1 MLVIISDLH
10 LNDGTTSAGTRCGV
24 FDIFAD
30 RLGDLAAR
38 ASWRSDGRYRPV
50 ERIDLLLLGDV
61 LDILQ
66 SRKWLDTGT
75 RPWEDPQ
82 SPKVADTVGVIVDG
96 ILQQNRDSIGI
107 LRSLYGEGAI
117 HIPAMSPSGEP
128 LYGVEG
134 HSVAV
139 RTFYMVGNHDWPLHL
154 RGSRYDLIRQK
165 VANQMGLANA
175 VGSPFPHDASE
186 SDDLLQVLRRHR
198 VTARHG
204 DIYDPISFCDDR
216 DSSSIGDAIV
226 IELTGR
232 FISELQRGLEAE
244 LPAATLHGL
253 REIDRIRPLLAI
265 PAWMDGLFQRTGV
278 ESSLRKHIKRTW
290 DQLADEFLQLSL
302 VREQDAWSPFSLVDG
317 LERSLKFSKR
327 LSSGWTSQMTKWLQS
342 LRGFETDSYWP
353 HALREE
359 DFRNRRARHII
370 YGHTHHAETV
380 PLDASYADGY
390 VLNQVYFNAGTWC
403 RVHRP
408 TQVTPGDG
416 DFIAQDCMSLMAF
429 YAGDERNG
437 RTFETW
443 SGTLAADSS
452 DVAVHRIDSCQNQ
465 DRSTGTNLDDPQAT
479 QAPPRLPVRSP
490 HFHRSIVTA
499 RT

>member
-10 LNDGTTSAGTRCGV
+10 LNDGTTGAGTNSGV
-24 FDIFAD
+24 IDIFAE
-30 RLGDLAAR
+30 RLSDLAAR
-38 ASWRSDGRYRPV
+38 ASWRADGRYRPV

-82 SPKVADTVGVIVDG
+82 SPKVADTVGAIVDG
-96 ILQQNRDSIGI
+96 ILQQNRDAISV

-154 RGSRYDLIRQK
+154 RGTRYDLIRQK
-165 VANQMGLANA
+165 VANQMGLANP
-175 VGSPFPHDASE
+175 VGSPFPHDATE

-204 DIYDPISFCDDR
+204 DIYDPLNFCDDR

-226 IELTGR
+226 IELMGR
-232 FISELQRGLEAE
+232 FLSELNRGLGAE
-244 LPAATLHGL
+244 LSATTLQGL

-265 PAWMDGLFQRTGV
+265 PAWMDGLLQRTGV
-278 ESSLRKHIKRTW
+278 EPALRKHIKRTW

-302 VREQDAWSPFSLVDG
+302 VREQDAWSPFNLVDG

-327 LSSGWTSQMTKWLQS
+327 LASGWTSQMTKWLQS
-342 LRGFETDSYWP
+342 LRGVETDSYAP
-353 HALREE
+353 HAVREE
-359 DFRNRRARHII
+359 DFRNRRARHIV
-370 YGHTHHAETV
+370 YGHTHSAETV

-390 VLNQVYFNAGTWC
+390 VLNQVYFNAGTWR
-403 RVHRP
+403 RVYRP
-408 TQVTPGDG
+408 TQWTPSDR
-416 DFIAQDCMSLMAF
+416 DFIAQDCMSYMAF
-429 YAGDERNG
+429 FAGDERSG
-437 RTFETW
+437 RSFETW
-443 SGTLAADSS
+443 SGTLAADSA
-452 DVAVHRIDSCQNQ
+452 DTPVHRIDTNRNS
-465 DRSTGTNLDDPQAT
+465 DRNAGTNLEDTQAM
-479 QAPPRLPVRSP
+479 QAPPRTPVRSP
-490 HFHRSIVTA
+490 HFQRSTITS
-499 RT
+499 RS